1 VRVRMS
7 QEQDSLTFDKVVGSS
22 RPTFV
27 RFDQEYPVGQRSMAR
42 ARNAAVRGGA
52 EIGTRVRTTPL
63 LSFLPPREHPLR
75 I

>member
-1 VRVRMS
+1 MS

-27 RFDQEYPVGQRSMAR
+27 RFDQEYPV
-42 ARNAAVRGGA
+42 AAVRGGA
-52 EIGTRVRTTPL
+52 EIGTRVRTSPP
-63 LSFLPPREHPLR
+63 LSFLSPRERPLR